1 MTKKRMWYRRLAI
14 LWAAICMLGIFT
26 PEQIQA
32 AAVADRVKAVTRTY
46 PNGSYYNGYM
56 VVSYIKDGVQRSYI
70 GHECAGFVMYVTK
83 QAFQQAYY
91 NGSPDY
97 KKIYKTVSTK
107 NTEEMKTLFSQAK
120 IGDVI
125 RWTGSGGR
133 HQAIFLSDNR
143 VGIQVYEAN
152 FGNQY
157 NRVWYN
163 HLWPWNNTVL
173 WTNTSSSVSVY
184 RYKNYAKV
192 DGKVKSVTL
201 NKSKLSLK
209 RGKNQKLTA
218 QVSPESA
225 YKKTLAWTS
234 SNPRVAKVT
243 KRGVVK
249 ALAKGRAVIT
259 VKAQDG
265 SGRKAF
271 CNVTVR

>member
-1 MTKKRMWYRRLAI
+1 MGKKQKWYRRLAAV
-14 LWAAICMLGIFT
+14 LAAVCMLGIFA
-26 PEQIQA
+26 PEQISA
-32 AAVADRVKAVTRTY
+32 AAVADRVKAVTGTY

-56 VVSYIKDGVQRSYI
+56 VVNYVKDGVQRSYI

-83 QAFQQAYY
+83 QAFGQSYY

-97 KKIYKTVSTK
+97 KRIYKTVNTD
-107 NTEEMKTLFSQAK
+107 NTEEMKILFSQAK

-133 HQAIFLSDNR
+133 HQAIFLSDNQ

-152 FGNQY
+152 FGDQY

-173 WTNTSSSVSVY
+173 WTGTSSSVSVY
-184 RYKNYAKV
+184 RYKNYAKI
-192 DGKVKSVTL
+192 DRKVKSVTL

-209 RGKNQKLTA
+209 KGKTQKLTA
-218 QVSPESA
+218 QASPSTA

-234 SNPRVAKVT
+234 SNPKVAKVT
-243 KRGVVK
+243 KHGVVK
-249 ALAKGRAVIT
+249 ALAKGKAVIT
-259 VKAQDG
+259 AKAQDG

>member
-1 MTKKRMWYRRLAI
+1 MNTKRVWRHLAI
-14 LWAAICMLGIFT
+14 LLAALCILGNIH
-26 PEQIQA
+26 PVQA
-32 AAVADRVKAVTRTY
+32 AAVADRVKAVTGVY

-56 VVSYIKDGVQRSYI
+56 VVNYVKDGVQRSYI

-83 QAFQQAYY
+83 QAFQKPYY

-107 NTEEMKTLFSQAK
+107 NTDEMKTLFSQAK

-152 FGNQY
+152 FGSDY

-163 HLWPWNNTVL
+163 HLWPWNNDTL

-184 RYKNYAKV
+184 RYKQYAKV
-192 DGKVKSVTL
+192 DNKIKNITL
-201 NKSKLSLK
+201 NRTKLSLK

-218 QVSPESA
+218 QITPSDA
-225 YKKTLAWTS
+225 YKRTLSWSS
-234 SNPRVAKVT
+234 SNPGVAKVT

-249 ALAKGRAVIT
+249 ALAKGRTVIT
-259 VKAQDG
+259 VKALDG

-271 CNVTVR
+271 CNVTVK

>member
-1 MTKKRMWYRRLAI
+1 MGKKRKWYRRLAALLAI
-14 LWAAICMLGIFT
+14 LCMPGIFT

-32 AAVADRVKAVTRTY
+32 AAVADRVKAVTGTY

-56 VVSYIKDGVQRSYI
+56 VASYVKDGVQHSYI

-83 QAFQQAYY
+83 QAFQQPYY

-97 KKIYKTVSTK
+97 KKIYRTVSTD
-107 NTEEMKTLFSQAK
+107 NTEEMKLLFSQAK

-133 HQAIFLSDNR
+133 HQAIFLSDNQ
-143 VGIQVYEAN
+143 VGIRVYEAN
-152 FGNQY
+152 FGSEY

-192 DGKVKSVTL
+192 DCKVKSVTL
-201 NKSKLSLK
+201 NKSSLALK

-218 QVSPESA
+218 QVSPSSA
-225 YKKTLAWTS
+225 YQKTLAWTS

-249 ALAKGRAVIT
+249 ALTKGRAVIT
-259 VKAQDG
+259 AKTQDG

>member
-1 MTKKRMWYRRLAI
+1 MGKKRNLAALLAI
-14 LWAAICMLGIFT
+14 VCMFCAFT
-26 PEQIQA
+26 SEQIQA
-32 AAVADRVKAVTRTY
+32 AAVADRVKAVTGTY

-56 VVSYIKDGVQRSYI
+56 VVSYVKDGVQRSYI

-83 QAFQQAYY
+83 QAFQRPYY

-97 KKIYKTVSTK
+97 KRIYKTVSTK
-107 NTEEMKTLFSQAK
+107 DTEEMKTLFSRAK

-125 RWTGSGGR
+125 RWTGSGGK
-133 HQAIFLSDNR
+133 HQAIFLSDSR

-152 FGNQY
+152 FGNEY
-157 NRVWYN
+157 NKVWYN

-173 WTNTSSSVSVY
+173 WTGTSSSVSVY

-192 DGKVKSVTL
+192 DRKVKSVTL
-201 NKSKLSLK
+201 NKTKLSLK
-209 RGKNQKLTA
+209 RGKRQKLTA
-218 QVSPESA
+218 QVGPSDA

-234 SNPRVAKVT
+234 SNPKVAKVT

-259 VKAQDG
+259 AKAQDQ
-265 SGRKAF
+265 SGRKAS
-271 CNVTVR
+271 CNVTVK